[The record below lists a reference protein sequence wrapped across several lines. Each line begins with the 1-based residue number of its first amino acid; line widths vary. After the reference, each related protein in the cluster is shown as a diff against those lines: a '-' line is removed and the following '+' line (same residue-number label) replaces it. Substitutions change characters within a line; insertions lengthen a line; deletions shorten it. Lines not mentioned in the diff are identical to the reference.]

1 MRYGLYGLK
10 GANFHLLE
18 LELGVT
24 PINHY
29 IANLQYKGIH
39 GQAFHAGT

>member
-1 MRYGLYGLK
+1 MRHGLYGLK

-24 PINHY
+24 SINRY
-29 IANLQYKGIH
+29 TANLQYKL
-39 GQAFHAGT
+39 QRDTWAGFL